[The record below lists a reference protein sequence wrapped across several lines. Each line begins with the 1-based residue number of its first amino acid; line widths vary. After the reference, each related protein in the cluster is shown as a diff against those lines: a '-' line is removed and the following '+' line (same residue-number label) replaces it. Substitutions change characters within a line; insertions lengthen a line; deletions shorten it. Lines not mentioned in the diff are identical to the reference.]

1 MKLFLVY
8 IFYYLGDI
16 ISRTTMQWFNGFGY
30 GLYSKL
36 MLWSSD
42 LDTENKIWKSVK
54 DKNKYE

>member
-30 GLYSKL
+30 GLYSKF
-36 MLWSSD
+36 MLWSSN
-42 LDTENKIWKSVK
+42 LDT
-54 DKNKYE
+54 KNKVWKFVKGKK